1 MSYIFQCSWWCLQW
15 KHNPSD
21 STLHWF
27 QMFGKFRQL
36 GRPAAARSARLLMK
50 IKLII
55 LEIFHRNWYSFF
67 KKKSGGNI
75 KCAGYFSCSERSLPC
90 SVVTFLLSMIC
101 TFLNVFEHCGTNV
114 RLKRGDGFGADVT
127 QVKLLLM
134 RMRLAFGKLIVCP
147 PPLSLLHSF
156 PLQSFAKSELIPLE
170 NGSFSV

>member
-1 MSYIFQCSWWCLQW
+1 MT
-15 KHNPSD
+15 H

-67 KKKSGGNI
+67 KKKNLATI
-75 KCAGYFSCSERSLPC
+75 LNVPDISLVQKDLC
-90 SVVTFLLSMIC
+90 HVLWHELSVIC

>member
-1 MSYIFQCSWWCLQW
+1 MARKPKGREKSCVAASLRVNFKMPNVVYFSMFLLM
-15 KHNPSD
+15 PSI
-21 STLHWF
+21 SQIQHWF

-90 SVVTFLLSMIC
+90 SVDISTIYDLHIFKWFLSIVVLMSGWKEAMVLVP
-101 TFLNVFEHCGTNV
+101 TS
-114 RLKRGDGFGADVT
+114 LKW
-127 QVKLLLM
+127 
-134 RMRLAFGKLIVCP
+134 
-147 PPLSLLHSF
+147 SF
-156 PLQSFAKSELIPLE
+156 C
-170 NGSFSV
+170 